1 MDLVASV
8 PDSFLAEAGGEKGGM
23 VMVDAIE
30 MARLT
35 GKLTRPPA
43 LTNGGSAANTTN
55 NAARLGLRTAF
66 VGKLGN
72 DALADDYRARFAA
85 AAVGTDRFKR
95 GPLPNACCLILTT
108 PDTQRTMRTC
118 LGAHATL
125 ASGEITPADFAGAR
139 HAHIEGFVVFNRDLA
154 DAVVNAARAAGCTI
168 SLDLASFEVVRSA
181 RDWLLAQLRRGIDV
195 VFANEDEIRALFPD
209 DTGQG
214 QGGAGVPPVSA
225 RVARASRPCLAGQP
239 PENMGGTPM
248 PRNPH
253 GRDARATRAD
263 DYAAHARR
271 LASFGGVA
279 AVKLGRDGAWIAHGK
294 ELHRIAPVVVADAI
308 DSNGAGDAWAAGFL
322 AGWLRG
328 RPLPECG
335 KLASLLGAETVR
347 HMGPLIPA
355 AHWPAVAARVQSSF
369 KCGSKRQRRGGMTAR
384 PNGPGFS
391 NRNE

>member
-1 MDLVASV
+1 MPNPPANPILDLVGVGAPIMDLVAAV
-8 PDSFLAEAGGEKGGM
+8 PDSFLVEAGGEKGGM
-23 VMVDAIE
+23 VMVDATE

-35 GKLTRPPA
+35 GKLPRPPA
-43 LTNGGSAANTTN
+43 ITNGGSAANTTY

-125 ASGEITPADFAGAR
+125 APGEITPADFAGAR
-139 HAHIEGFVVFNRDLA
+139 HAHIEGFVVFNRALA
-154 DAVVNAARAAGCTI
+154 DAVVNAARAAGCTL
-168 SLDLASFEVVRSA
+168 SLDLASFEVVRGA
-181 RDWLLAQLRRGIDV
+181 RDWLLAQLGRGIDV

-209 DTGQG
+209 AQD
-214 QGGAGVPPVSA
+214 
-225 RVARASRPCLAGQP
+225 
-239 PENMGGTPM
+239 
-248 PRNPH
+248 
-253 GRDARATRAD
+253 DA

-279 AVKLGRDGAWIAHGK
+279 AVKLGRDGAWIAHEK
-294 ELHRIAPVVVADAI
+294 ELHRIAPVSVADAI

-355 AHWPAVAARVQSSF
+355 AHWPAIAA
-369 KCGSKRQRRGGMTAR
+369 KATAHL
-384 PNGPGFS
+384 PS
-391 NRNE
+391 